1 MRTHTRKGLAG
12 DFSPN
17 CSLLFYWL
25 ARQRAAILDFMG
37 LKQNKEYICE
47 VEGAIASPRSI
58 PPADSFEKKREGN
71 VPDGK
76 RSSERR
82 NMRTTDRIR

>member
-1 MRTHTRKGLAG
+1 MA
-12 DFSPN
+12 D
-17 CSLLFYWL
+17 
-25 ARQRAAILDFMG
+25 
-37 LKQNKEYICE
+37 CE

-58 PPADSFEKKREGN
+58 HPPADSFERKREGN

-82 NMRTTDRIR
+82 NMRTTQNTLRPQGKQTHIDRTVIFL